1 MDLYAENILDHYKN
15 PRNKGKL
22 KDATVSKE
30 GANPLCGDQ
39 ITMYLEIRNNRIKKI
54 TFDGIGCAI
63 SQAAA
68 SMLTE
73 ELTGKTLDKARKI
86 TKEDM
91 LKLLGVDIGPT
102 RLKCALLALSTLQE
116 ALRSVET

>member
-22 KDATVSKE
+22 KAPALSKE

-39 ITMYLEIRNNRIKKI
+39 ITLYLEIKDNKIKKI

-73 ELTGKTLDKARKI
+73 ELTGKTLDEAKKI

-91 LKLLGVDIGPT
+91 LKLLGVEIGPT

-116 ALRSVET
+116 ALKSVET